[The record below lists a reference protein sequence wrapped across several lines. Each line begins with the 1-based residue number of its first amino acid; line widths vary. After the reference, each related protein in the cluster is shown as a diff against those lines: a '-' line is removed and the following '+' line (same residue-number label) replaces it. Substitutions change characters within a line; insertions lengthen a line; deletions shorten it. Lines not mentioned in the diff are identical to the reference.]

1 MGQTTLSQI
10 DLNQCN
16 GVAVFA
22 SFVMLRV
29 FSRNAKKCYERARCA
44 AQVATNA
51 RTPDERRLYLDEEKR
66 WLILAASYD
75 YQEILKAFIEKLRSR
90 FRRQTDAVH

>member
-1 MGQTTLSQI
+1 
-10 DLNQCN
+10 
-16 GVAVFA
+16 
-22 SFVMLRV
+22 
-29 FSRNAKKCYERARCA
+29 
-44 AQVATNA
+44 VATNA